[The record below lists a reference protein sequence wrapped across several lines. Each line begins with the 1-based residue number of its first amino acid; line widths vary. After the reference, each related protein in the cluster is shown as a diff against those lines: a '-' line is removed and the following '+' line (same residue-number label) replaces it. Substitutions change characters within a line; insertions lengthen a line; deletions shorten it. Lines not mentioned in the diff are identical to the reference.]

1 MNNAQM
7 SMKIII
13 TEKQNREILKRL
25 RRIEELRESIE
36 FQTEVHSPCDRDFF
50 PDAESYADFC
60 IDEALCFFYK
70 DEDCGDDEDDYYEE
84 DEENDEDEDDYSDRE
99 EIEELMYK
107 EFYDYLKELWET
119 AECD

>member
-1 MNNAQM
+1 
-7 SMKIII
+7 MKIII
-13 TEKQNREILKRL
+13 TEKQNKEILKRL

-36 FQTEVHSPCDRDFF
+36 FQTEIHDPCDRGFF

-70 DEDCGDDEDDYYEE
+70 DEDCGDYEDDYYD
-84 DEENDEDEDDYSDRE
+84 DEENDEDDYSDRE

-107 EFYDYLKELWET
+107 EFEDYLKELWET

>member
-13 TEKQNREILKRL
+13 TEKQNKEILKRL

-36 FQTEVHSPCDRDFF
+36 FQTEVHDPCDRDFF

-84 DEENDEDEDDYSDRE
+84 NDEDEDDYSDRE

-107 EFYDYLKELWET
+107 EFDDYLKELWET